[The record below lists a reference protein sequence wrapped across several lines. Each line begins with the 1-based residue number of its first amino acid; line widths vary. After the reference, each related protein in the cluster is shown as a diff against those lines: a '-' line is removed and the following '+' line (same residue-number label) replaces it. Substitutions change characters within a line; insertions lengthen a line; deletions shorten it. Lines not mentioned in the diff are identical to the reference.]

1 MSEPVP
7 LAGLIRDGT
16 DRLRQAGL
24 REPRREALRLWA
36 GLTEDDHAAPV
47 LAPERPVAGEAA
59 ERFREAVIRR
69 AAGEPLAYVSGQAGF
84 RRLTLRV
91 DRRVLI
97 PRPETEGL
105 VERILARAPVGGVA
119 DIGTG
124 SGCIAL
130 SLAQEGRYD
139 QVIAVDRSHAA
150 LAVAGENAAESE
162 LPVTMIR
169 GDLTTSLASESLNAL
184 VANPPYLTEAE
195 YRALDPSVRAWEP
208 EAALASGVDGLE
220 ATFRLLD
227 DGRRVLRPGGWLAL
241 EVDCTRAVPA
251 ARRAGALGW
260 TAVEIQSD
268 LFGRERY
275 LLARR
280 STAP

>member
-1 MSEPVP
+1 VSDPVP
-7 LAGLIRDGT
+7 LASLIRDGT
-16 DRLRQAGL
+16 DRLRHAGL
-24 REPRREALRLWA
+24 REPRRKALRLWA
-36 GLTEDDHAAPV
+36 DLMDDDHAGPV
-47 LAPERPVAGEAA
+47 LAPERQVAGDEA

-69 AAGEPLAYVSGQAGF
+69 AAGEPLAYISGQAGF

-105 VERILARAPVGGVA
+105 VERLLARAPEGRVA

-130 SLAQEGRYD
+130 SLAQEGGYHE
-139 QVIAVDRSHAA
+139 VIAVDRSPAA
-150 LAVAGENAAESE
+150 LAVARENAGEMD
-162 LPVTMIR
+162 LPVTLVR
-169 GDLTTSLASESLNAL
+169 SDLTSALASGSLDAL
-184 VANPPYLTEAE
+184 AANPPYLTEAE
-195 YRALDPSVRAWEP
+195 YRALDPGVRAWEP
-208 EAALASGVDGLE
+208 EAALASGADGLE

-227 DGRRVLRPGGWLAL
+227 DARRVLRPGGWLAL